1 MGWARKNLGIELNP
15 IRVIES
21 AGRKIDEEILQ
32 PVLNTVEAII
42 EDPKNL
48 LAVGIGI
55 AFPGAGAFLGAQLGL
70 TGAAAQVVG
79 QAMLNT
85 AINGGDVKAAVL
97 SAAIPVVGQTAASYI
112 SSTLAQ
118 SGIEGA
124 LNKTITSSLVQGGTA
139 AALGKDPSAAFLFGG
154 VSAAVPAVTASIP
167 GFDDLPDFAQ
177 KAINSGIAAEITG
190 GEGAQASINSALS
203 YAKREAG
210 NYFRDLGL
218 PQPADYDAKSFDY
231 NQIFDP
237 NTAGSVDLSEKPYDP
252 EYKFTTD
259 FGVGADYG
267 LGPKSDG
274 QGFQITAP
282 PEVFNPDGS
291 VNYDLLDY
299 DRLSQIGMDM
309 PKTGNLDGMGGGQGL
324 RIPVEGGYITEDG
337 FVPDG
342 YTPDLGDPNS
352 FINQPAPGGD
362 VSIQGALNAGAKA
375 TLADLNKSKTQTG
388 PAKPGA
394 TAKPANQG
402 VDLNALMALLGGGQQ
417 APTVVSSGQDNSA
430 DIELMQNIFG
440 TDLSAPPA
448 GDIDTQTRELARLL
462 RS

>member
-1 MGWARKNLGIELNP
+1 MGFLRKVEREVKN
-15 IRVIES
+15 V
-21 AGRKIDEEILQ
+21 GRKIDDEILQ
-32 PVLNTVEAII
+32 PVKNTVEAII
-42 EDPKNL
+42 DDPKNL
-48 LAVGIGI
+48 LAVGIAI

-70 TGAAAQVVG
+70 TGVAAQVVG

-85 AINGGDVKAAVL
+85 AINGGDVKAAVI
-97 SAAIPVVGQTAASYI
+97 SAAIPVVGQAAASSI

-124 LNKTITSSLVQGGTA
+124 LNKTITNSLVQGGTA

-154 VSAAVPAVTASIP
+154 VSSAIPAVTGSIP
-167 GFDDLPDFAQ
+167 GFDDLPDFAKQ
-177 KAINSGIAAEITG
+177 AINNGVAAEITG
-190 GEGAQASINSALS
+190 GEGGQAAINSALS

-218 PQPADYDAKSFDY
+218 PQPADFDKDSFDY

-237 NTAGSVDLSEKPYDP
+237 RTAGAVDLSEKPFDT

-274 QGFQITAP
+274 LGFQITAP

-291 VNYDLLDY
+291 VNYELLDY
-299 DRLSQIGMDM
+299 DALSQLGMDM
-309 PKTGNLDGMGGGQGL
+309 PKSANLDGMGGGQGL
-324 RIPVEGGYITEDG
+324 RIPVNGGYITEDG
-337 FVPDG
+337 FVPEG
-342 YTPDLGDPNS
+342 YTPDLGDQNS

-375 TLADLNKSKTQTG
+375 TLADLNKSKT
-388 PAKPGA
+388 PAKPSAPA
-394 TAKPANQG
+394 TTNQG

-417 APTVVSSGQDNSA
+417 APTVVSSGQDNAA

-440 TDLSAPPA
+440 NDLSAPPA
-448 GDIDTQTRELARLL
+448 GNIDTQTRELARLL